1 MFEQQTFDFITERM
15 LDYVEQWKA
24 LKGESLDL
32 REGGLV
38 YDMGAMTAKEL
49 AEFYIGLDGI
59 ILETFPETASR
70 PNLIRRAA
78 EYGVYPK
85 EASYAVLKGV
95 FNINIPIGSRF
106 SLGELNYVAIQ
117 RISNG
122 VFEMECETSGVI
134 GNSQFGTLIPIN
146 YIDGLGSAE
155 LTELLIPGEDEEET
169 EVFRR
174 RFFLS
179 RKQIPYGGN
188 RDDYQQKVMK
198 IDGVGG
204 VKSYRA
210 PAGGGTVG
218 ITIIAS
224 DFNPPTPTLIDE
236 AQTIIDPIPNQG
248 EGLGVAPYGHR
259 VTVTG
264 VETVPINISLR
275 LVLSGAT
282 TGQLQAEVEE
292 TAAEYLLEQ
301 RKMWAESDFLIVR
314 QLQIEAR
321 TLDLQGVTDVLE
333 STLNGSDENVMLLP
347 NQIPI
352 LGTVTLY
359 E

>member
-1 MFEQQTFDFITERM
+1 MFEQQTFEFITERM

-95 FNINIPIGSRF
+95 FNIDIPIGSRL

-117 RISNG
+117 RISHG

-134 GNSQFGTLIPIN
+134 GNSQFGTMIPIN
-146 YIDGLGSAE
+146 YIDGLSSAE
-155 LTELLIPGEDEEET
+155 LTELLIPGENEEET
-169 EVFRR
+169 EAFRR
-174 RFFLS
+174 RFFLT
-179 RKQIPYGGN
+179 RKQVPYGGN
-188 RDDYQQKVMK
+188 HDDYQQKVMA
-198 IDGVGG
+198 IEGVGG
-204 VKSYRA
+204 VKSYRT

-218 ITIIAS
+218 ITIMAS
-224 DFNPPTPTLIDE
+224 DFSAPTTTLIDE
-236 AQTIIDPIPNQG
+236 VQTILDPIPNQA

-259 VTVTG
+259 VTVSG
-264 VETVPINISLR
+264 VEVVPVDIALKV
-275 LVLSGAT
+275 VLSGVT
-282 TGQLQAEVEE
+282 LGQLQPEVEDLA
-292 TAAEYLLEQ
+292 TDYLLEL
-301 RKMWAESDFLIVR
+301 RETWAENDFLIVR
-314 QLQIEAR
+314 KLHIEAR
-321 TLDLQGVTDVLE
+321 ALELVGVSDVTE
-333 STLNGSDENVMLLP
+333 SALNGRDSNVMLAP
-347 NQIPI
+347 NQVPV

>member
-1 MFEQQTFDFITERM
+1 MFEQQTFDYVTERM
-15 LDYVEQWKA
+15 LDFIEQWKA
-24 LKGESLDL
+24 EKGESLDL
-32 REGGLV
+32 REGGIV

-70 PNLIRRAA
+70 PNLIKRAA
-78 EYGVYPK
+78 EYGVYPD
-85 EASYAVLKGV
+85 EATHAVLEGV
-95 FNINIPIGSRF
+95 FDIDIPIGSRF

-117 RISNG
+117 RISHG
-122 VFEMECETSGVI
+122 IFEMECEMRGVI
-134 GNSQFGTLIPIN
+134 GNSQFGTMIPIN
-146 YIDGLGSAE
+146 YIDGLSSAE

-174 RFFLS
+174 RFFLT

-204 VKSYRA
+204 IKSYRT

-224 DFNPPTPTLIDE
+224 DFSPPTPTLID
-236 AQTIIDPIPNQG
+236 AVQTELDPIPNQG

-259 VTVTG
+259 VSVSGVVTVS
-264 VETVPINISLR
+264 IDISLR

-282 TGQLQAEVEE
+282 TGQLQTEVEE
-292 TAAEYLLEQ
+292 MAAEYLLEQ
-301 RKMWAESDFLIVR
+301 RKLWAESNFLIVR

-333 STLNGSDENVMLLP
+333 SALNGIDENVVLSP

>member
-1 MFEQQTFDFITERM
+1 MFEQQTFEFITERM

-24 LKGESLDL
+24 EKGESLDL
-32 REGGLV
+32 REGGIV
-38 YDMGAMTAKEL
+38 FDMGAMTAKEL

-78 EYGVYPK
+78 EYGVYPD
-85 EASYAVLKGV
+85 EATHAVIKGE
-95 FNINIPIGSRF
+95 FDNDIPIGSRF

-117 RISNG
+117 RISMG
-122 VFEMECETSGVI
+122 VFEMECETKGVI

-155 LTELLIPGEDEEET
+155 LTELLILGENEEET

-204 VKSYRA
+204 VKSYRT
-210 PAGGGTVG
+210 PTGGGTVG
-218 ITIIAS
+218 ITVIAS
-224 DFNPPTPTLIDE
+224 DFSPPTPTLLD
-236 AQTIIDPIPNQG
+236 AVQTVLDPIPNQG

-259 VTVTG
+259 VTVKG
-264 VETVPINISLR
+264 VEMVPIDISLR
-275 LVLSGAT
+275 LVLSSAT
-282 TGQLQAEVEE
+282 LGQLQAEVEAMAE
-292 TAAEYLLEQ
+292 TYLLEQ
-301 RKMWAESDFLIVR
+301 RKLWAENYFLIIR

-333 STLNGSDENVMLLP
+333 STLNEIDENVVLSP
-347 NQIPI
+347 NQIPV